1 MDVVKMPSAEALYK
15 TIKHIL
21 ESEADCEVK
30 LKANGEVA
38 IYKIKKNK
46 VSVD

>member
-1 MDVVKMPSAEALYK
+1 MSNVKMPSAETLWK

-21 ESEADCEVK
+21 ENEADVEIKV
-30 LKANGEVA
+30 KANGEVA

-46 VSVD
+46 VPLD